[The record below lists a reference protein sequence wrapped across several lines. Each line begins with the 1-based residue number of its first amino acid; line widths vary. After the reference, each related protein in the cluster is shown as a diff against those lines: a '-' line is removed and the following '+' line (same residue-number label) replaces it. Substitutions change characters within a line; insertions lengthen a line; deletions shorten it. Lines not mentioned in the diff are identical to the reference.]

1 MNRLVLVLLLALAT
15 ALHAGQRPQE
25 PIGEQDDTASLPTAE
40 RQQLEDWLQAL
51 VASWNTPRLSD
62 YLDPDLP
69 DRQRLLGA
77 IEDQVPPDAELRILS
92 VGPVRVLD
100 EERAPGVITR
110 VVRVSVRL
118 QVQAS
123 AENGGLERR
132 ESRQDLVVR
141 WTRRVP
147 E

>member
-1 MNRLVLVLLLALAT
+1 MSRLLLVLLIGFAT
-15 ALHAGQRPQE
+15 ALHGGQRSQE
-25 PIGEQDDTASLPTAE
+25 PIGEQEDMGALPTAD
-40 RQQLEDWLQAL
+40 RQQLEGWLRAL
-51 VASWNTPRLSD
+51 AASWNTPRLSD

-118 QVQAS
+118 QVQGS
-123 AENGGLERR
+123 ADNGGLERR

-147 E
+147 Q

>member
-1 MNRLVLVLLLALAT
+1 MIRLLLVLLLGLTT
-15 ALHAGQRPQE
+15 ALHAGQRSQD
-25 PIGEQDDTASLPTAE
+25 PIGEQEDMGSLPAADRE
-40 RQQLEDWLQAL
+40 QLEDWLRELA
-51 VASWNTPRLSD
+51 ASWNSARLSD

-100 EERAPGVITR
+100 EERAPGMITR
-110 VVRVSVRL
+110 VVRASVRL
-118 QVQAS
+118 QVQGTADDS
-123 AENGGLERR
+123 GLERR
-132 ESRQDLVVR
+132 ESRQDLVIR

>member
-1 MNRLVLVLLLALAT
+1 MSRLLLVLLLGFAT
-15 ALHAGQRPQE
+15 ALHAGQRSQD
-25 PIGEQDDTASLPTAE
+25 PIGEREDMGSLPSVE

-51 VASWNTPRLSD
+51 AASWNTPRLSD

-77 IEDQVPPDAELRILS
+77 IEDQVPPDAELRVLS

-100 EERAPGVITR
+100 EDRAPGMITR

-118 QVQAS
+118 QVQGS
-123 AENGGLERR
+123 ADNGGLERR
-132 ESRQDLVVR
+132 ESRQNLVVR

>member
-25 PIGEQDDTASLPTAE
+25 PIGEQDDMGSLPTAE

-51 VASWNTPRLSD
+51 AASWNTPRLSD